1 MAQFSTHLA
10 IGTLLGA
17 GYGFAGA
24 NAYGIDTDHAVVAGG
39 LTLLGAILPD
49 FDSDHNG
56 FVSELF
62 GLAGAIVPLLL
73 LQRMFDYGLTMQQV
87 LIASAILY
95 LLIRYCAS
103 YVFFHFT
110 VHRGMLHSIPAL
122 AIAGLIVYALNNH
135 EEAFTRHYM
144 ALSVM
149 VGYLSHLILDHFT
162 EVNFAGSAVKLNGLA
177 GSALKLYSPS
187 WKANLITYGLFLVTG
202 RSYVMSPSGVPM
214 PTDGPQ
220 GNPPT
225 ANVQRQPTRQPS
237 VNADAPVV
245 PPPQP
250 LPEVRQVIQPAS
262 LQKNR

>member
-10 IGTLLGA
+10 VGTLLGA

-24 NAYGIDTDHAVVAGG
+24 NAYGIETDHAALAGG
-39 LTLLGAILPD
+39 LTLLGSILPD

-56 FVSELF
+56 FVQELF

-122 AIAGLIVYALNNH
+122 AIAGFIVYMIHDHDAP
-135 EEAFTRHYM
+135 FTRHFM

-187 WKANLITYGLFLVTG
+187 WKANLITYGLFLLTG
-202 RSYVMSPSGVPM
+202 RSYVMSPGGVPM
-214 PTDGPQ
+214 PADGTQPPMVQ
-220 GNPPT
+220 KQPNGQPT
-225 ANVQRQPTRQPS
+225 ANGP
-237 VNADAPVV
+237 NV

-250 LPEVRQVIQPAS
+250 LPEVRQVIQPTS
-262 LQKNR
+262 LKKNR